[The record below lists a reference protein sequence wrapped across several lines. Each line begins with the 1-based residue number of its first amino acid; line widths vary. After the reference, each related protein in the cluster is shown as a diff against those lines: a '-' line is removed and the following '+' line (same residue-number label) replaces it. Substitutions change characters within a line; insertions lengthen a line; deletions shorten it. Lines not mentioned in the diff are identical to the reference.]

1 MTVMI
6 NYNLDLQKTASYKHT
21 NLDFVLT
28 INVAKTELICIL
40 LFIVAIALSCF
51 CSLSML
57 PTSFYYSLG
66 HSYVYAKGFMNS
78 YFFCIWPLV
87 HTRAMWFSLEN
98 NYQFLLFLLCPFFLI
113 LLVCSNFFPFIC
125 AFCNVNY
132 TAMRASPLFSVS
144 NSVVWTQCP

>member
-28 INVAKTELICIL
+28 INVAKTELILIL
-40 LFIVAIALSCF
+40 LFTVAIALPCF
-51 CSLSML
+51 CGLSMP

-66 HSYVYAKGFMNS
+66 YSYVYAKGFMNS
-78 YFFCIWPLV
+78 YCFCIWRLV

-98 NYQFLLFLLCPFFLI
+98 NYQFLLFPLYLFFLI
-113 LLVCSNFFPFIC
+113 LLVCGNLLPFIC
-125 AFCNVNY
+125 SFCNVTY
-132 TAMRASPLFSVS
+132 TAMRALPLFSVS
-144 NSVVWTQCP
+144 SSVVWTQSP